1 MRGRKAQGCIIEIL
15 VSAMENSEMR
25 MGGSVK
31 GRVYLDLFLISFL
44 ILFFELACIRWFGSM
59 VVFLTFFTNV
69 ILLATFL
76 GMSVGCLSASG
87 RRDMTGLVTPLLLVA
102 AVAAFATL
110 KVHGIWSRLLIDVGG
125 QGSPQQ
131 IYFGTEYRAYDLS
144 AFVIPV
150 ELVAVVFFTLVALVF
165 VGMGQ
170 VMGRAFN
177 SATDRLKA
185 YTVNISGSLAGI
197 AVFSAASYLRTTPL
211 AWFAIALAIWL
222 YFLKRWSAVQIFSVL
237 AAIILAGFT
246 AYNATLFSAYE
257 KNRDY
262 WVTYWSPYYKIQY
275 NPRDLSILTNNI
287 GHQKMMDRA
296 EETPSYALAHLL
308 NRDSGGKPFE
318 DVLVIG
324 AGSGNDVAAALAYG
338 AKHVDAV
345 EIDPAIYDTGRVN
358 HPERPY
364 DDPRVTIHIDD
375 GRSFLRN
382 STGKYDLVVYALVD
396 SLVLQ
401 SGYSSIRLES
411 FLFTDQAF
419 DDIRARLKPD
429 GTFVVYNF
437 MRQGWLVGRLAR
449 MMQRSFGAEPLV
461 LSLPYRESILPSDPQ
476 TNTISCFVNGS
487 NNSARGNIRRK
498 FDEVGNFWL
507 PKKVALNQTIQNG
520 FSPQPPADAPQGDWL
535 RIAPARL
542 VIEDNVRFSTDDWP
556 FLYLRYQTI
565 PWLNLREMILLAI
578 ASVAILL
585 AFSPVK
591 RVRPNGQMFFLG
603 AGFMLLETKGVVHV
617 ALLFGSTWIVNSV
630 VFFAILLF
638 ILIAN
643 LYVWAVRPV
652 RLWPYYVL
660 LSAALVVN
668 IVIPMSTFL
677 ALPGWEKVA
686 ASCAVVFAPIFF
698 AGIIFATSFR
708 ASQNPDIDFGS
719 NIAGAVLGGL
729 CENFSLVLGFNYL
742 LVLAVV
748 FYVISSVLRGRKGS
762 LPALQVGG

>member
-1 MRGRKAQGCIIEIL
+1 MEIATQL
-15 VSAMENSEMR
+15 ASRENPEMR
-25 MGGSVK
+25 MGGSIR
-31 GRVYLDLFLISFL
+31 GNVYLDLFLISFL

-59 VVFLTFFTNV
+59 VVFLTFFTNI

-87 RRDMTGLVTPLLLVA
+87 PRDMTGRVTPLLIVA
-102 AVAAFATL
+102 AAAALFILRA
-110 KVHGIWSRLLIDVGG
+110 HGNWSRLLIDVGG

-144 AFVIPV
+144 TFVIPV
-150 ELVAVVFFTLVALVF
+150 EFVAIFFFTLVSLIF

-170 VMGRAFN
+170 VMGRALN
-177 SATDRLKA
+177 DAPDRLKA
-185 YTVNISGSLAGI
+185 YTVNIGGSLAGI

-211 AWFAIALAIWL
+211 TWFAIAVALWL
-222 YFLKRWSAVQIFSVL
+222 YFLKRWSVEQIFSALGVVV
-237 AAIILAGFT
+237 LAGFT
-246 AYNATLFSAYE
+246 AYNTSIYSPYE
-257 KNRDY
+257 KSADY
-262 WVTYWSPYYKIQY
+262 SVTYWSPYYKIEFD
-275 NPRDLSILTNNI
+275 PRTRSIVTNNI
-287 GHQKMMDRA
+287 GHQSMIDRP
-296 EETPSYALAHLL
+296 EETPSYALTHLL

-345 EIDPAIYDTGRVN
+345 EIDPAIYETGRAN
-358 HPERPY
+358 HPQAPY
-364 DDPRVTIHIDD
+364 ADPRVTIHIDD
-375 GRSFLRN
+375 GRSFLRK
-382 STGKYDLVVYALVD
+382 TARKYDLVVYALVD

-401 SGYSSIRLES
+401 SGYSSVRLES

-449 MMQRSFGAEPLV
+449 LMQRSFGAEPLV
-461 LSLPYRESILPSDPQ
+461 LSLPYRERILPTDPQ
-476 TNTISCFVNGS
+476 TNSITCFLNGS
-487 NNSARGNIRRK
+487 NTSARGAIGKK
-498 FDEVGNFWL
+498 FDEVENFWL
-507 PKKVALNQTIQNG
+507 PRTAKSNATVQNG
-520 FSPQPPADAPQGDWL
+520 FGPKPPADAAEGDWL
-535 RIAPARL
+535 RFAPARL
-542 VIEDNVRFSTDDWP
+542 VIEGNVRFSTDDWP
-556 FLYLRYQTI
+556 FPYLRDRII
-565 PWLNLREMILLAI
+565 PWLNIREMILLAI

-585 AFSPVK
+585 AFSPIK
-591 RVRPNGQMFFLG
+591 RVRPDGHMFFLG

-643 LYVWAVRPV
+643 LYVRAVGPV
-652 RLWPYYVL
+652 RLWPYYIL
-660 LSAALVVN
+660 LTAALVVN
-668 IVIPMSTFL
+668 IVIPMSQFL
-677 ALPGWEKVA
+677 ALPGWEKVGV
-686 ASCAVVFAPIFF
+686 SCAVVFAPIFF

-708 ASQNPDIDFGS
+708 ASKNPDIYFGS

-742 LVLAVV
+742 LVLAVA
-748 FYVISSVLRGRKGS
+748 FYLISAALRGRGGS
-762 LPALQVGG
+762 LPALPGAAT

>member
-1 MRGRKAQGCIIEIL
+1 MARAPQWTFWL
-15 VSAMENSEMR
+15 TAVENSEMR
-25 MGGSVK
+25 MGGSIK
-31 GRVYLDLFLISFL
+31 GRIYLDLFLISFL

-59 VVFLTFFTNV
+59 VVFLSFFTNV

-102 AVAAFATL
+102 AVAAFVML

-150 ELVAVVFFTLVALVF
+150 ELVAIVFFTLVALVF

-177 SATDRLKA
+177 NATDRLKA
-185 YTVNISGSLAGI
+185 YTVNIGGSLAGI

-211 AWFAIALAIWL
+211 AWFTVALALWL
-222 YFLKRWSAVQIFSVL
+222 YFLKRWSAMQIFSVL
-237 AAIILAGFT
+237 GAVVLAGFT
-246 AYNATLFSAYE
+246 AYNSTPYSPYE

-262 WVTYWSPYYKIQY
+262 WITYWSPYYKIQFD
-275 NPRDLSILTNNI
+275 PRGRGIITNNI
-287 GHQKMMDRA
+287 GHQTMVDRA
-296 EETPSYALAHLL
+296 EDTPSYALAHLL

-345 EIDPAIYDTGRVN
+345 EIDPAIYETGRAN
-358 HPERPY
+358 HPEAPY
-364 DDPRVTIHIDD
+364 ADPRVTIHIDD
-375 GRSFLRN
+375 GRSFLRK
-382 STGKYDLVVYALVD
+382 SARRYDLVVYALVD

-401 SGYSSIRLES
+401 SGYSSLRLES
-411 FLFTDQAF
+411 FLFTNQAF
-419 DDIRARLKPD
+419 DDIRARLKPE

-449 MMQRSFGAEPLV
+449 MMQRSFGAQPLV

-476 TNTISCFVNGS
+476 SNSITCFLNGP
-487 NNSARGNIRRK
+487 NNSARGRIGKK

-507 PKKVALNQTIQNG
+507 HKQVAPNRTIQNG
-520 FSPQPPADAPQGDWL
+520 FSPQPPTEAPEGDWL
-535 RIAPARL
+535 RIAPAR
-542 VIEDNVRFSTDDWP
+542 VVTEGNVRFSTDDWP
-556 FLYLRYQTI
+556 FPYLRDQII
-565 PWLNLREMILLAI
+565 PWLNVREMILLAI

-585 AFSPVK
+585 AFSPIK
-591 RVRPNGQMFFLG
+591 RVRPDGHMFFLG

-643 LYVWAVRPV
+643 LYVWAVEPV
-652 RLWPYYVL
+652 RMWPYYVL
-660 LSAALVVN
+660 LSAALIVN

-677 ALPGWEKVA
+677 ALPGWEKVGV
-686 ASCAVVFAPIFF
+686 SCLVVFAPIFF

-708 ASQNPDIDFGS
+708 ASQNPDIAFGS

-742 LVLAVV
+742 LVLAVA
-748 FYVISSVLRGRKGS
+748 FYLISAALRGRGGS
-762 LPALQVGG
+762 LPALQVGA